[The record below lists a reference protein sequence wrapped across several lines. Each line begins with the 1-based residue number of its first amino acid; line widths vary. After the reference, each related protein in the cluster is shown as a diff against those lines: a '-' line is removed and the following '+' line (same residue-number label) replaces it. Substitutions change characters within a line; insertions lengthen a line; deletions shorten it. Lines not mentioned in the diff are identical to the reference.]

1 MVNQNILVLIQSLKK
16 IPQDLVTPE
25 KEPDLPSW

>member
-1 MVNQNILVLIQSLKK
+1 MINQNILMLIQSLKN

-25 KEPDLPSW
+25 KEPDLPW